1 MNKKIMGVLLA
12 TTMLLGIFTGCKKN
26 DEIKPSCPVDHL
38 TVQYSGA
45 CLYNEEQYSIYSII
59 APYEYEIIY
68 ENTENEATA
77 SYIGGPTPTPVP
89 NTIGYSYIAIKDDTI
104 KLKINGFEQTVNV
117 KKYANDDVFEPA
129 ITETAETT

>member
-12 TTMLLGIFTGCKKN
+12 TTMLLGIFTGCKKE
-26 DEIKPSCPVDHL
+26 EIKPSCPVDHL

-68 ENTENEATA
+68 ENTV
-77 SYIGGPTPTPVP
+77 SFIVRFYCPVEDTMRIKYQDKLYRIISINP
-89 NTIGYSYIAIKDDTI
+89 DRDLYRNKTI
-104 KLKINGFEQTVNV
+104 
-117 KKYANDDVFEPA
+117 
-129 ITETAETT
+129 ITELINE